1 MGILAHFVK
10 KVSNCPQVGHLEPLF
25 SPETATMNA
34 VMKLP
39 KPRPIVQVRRID
51 GAKVT
56 DMTEKLSARI
66 NERFPQ
72 SGLADVA
79 RQTATISADTITQ
92 AARLSAPRRWLRLA
106 TVVGC
111 LIVVVATTAVAVNVA
126 RRANAD
132 GTTGVVWIQV
142 IESAVN
148 DVIFVALAIA
158 FLTRVES
165 RLKRSEAL
173 RSIRT
178 LRSLA
183 HVIDLHQL
191 SKDPLRF
198 HQRALPPTQSSEPL
212 ELTQVELERYLQY
225 CVELLSIVG
234 VLAAV
239 HAQELSDPVV
249 VNATGDIEALTL
261 SLSEKIWSKISVSRL
276 ASHAE
281 DGLVIPKPTK

>member
-1 MGILAHFVK
+1 MGISTYFRE
-10 KVSNCPQVGHLEPLF
+10 KVSKSPLVGNHEPLF
-25 SPETATMNA
+25 NTETAKLKVA
-34 VMKLP
+34 MKLP
-39 KPRPIVQVRRID
+39 KPRPPIQVRRID
-51 GAKVT
+51 GAKVIA
-56 DMTEKLSARI
+56 MTEKLSTRI

-72 SGLADVA
+72 SALADVA
-79 RQTATISADTITQ
+79 RQTATISTDTVKQ
-92 AARLSAPRRWLRLA
+92 AARLSAPRKWLRLA
-106 TVVGC
+106 AFVGC
-111 LIVVVATTAVAVNVA
+111 LIVVLLTTAIAVSVA
-126 RRANAD
+126 RRANDD
-132 GTTGVVWIQV
+132 GTTGIVWIQI

-148 DVIFVALAIA
+148 DIVFVALTIA

-165 RLKRSEAL
+165 RLKRAEAL

-191 SKDPLRF
+191 SKDPLRY
-198 HQRALPPTQSSEPL
+198 HQHALPPTQSSEPL
-212 ELTQVELERYLQY
+212 ELSKVELERYLQY

-261 SLSEKIWSKISVSRL
+261 GLSEKIWSKISVSRL

-281 DGLVIPKPTK
+281 DEAANS